1 MGYTITHEK
10 WGEQSCVSVCS
21 PVEGPPVEGSN
32 EKLVRVVASAEGK
45 RWLGAREGRE
55 TDFFFFVYPF

>member
-1 MGYTITHEK
+1 M
-10 WGEQSCVSVCS
+10 
-21 PVEGPPVEGSN
+21 EGSN